1 MEDVQPN
8 CAYETVRAE
17 GFARAR
23 AFGPDKPNPIRRV
36 VSLLASALRLNSAIP
51 FGAAASR
58 KKILIV
64 DDDPVILKT
73 MSSKLRSRGYATVT
87 AIDASEAISAV
98 RDELPDLIILDI
110 NFPPDVAHGGLVA
123 WDGFQI
129 MSWIR
134 GLSEAGTVPIIFI
147 TGADSAEWENR
158 SVANGAV
165 ALFHKPIAHKELIQ
179 VIRKSVG

>member
-8 CAYETVRAE
+8 CAYETVKAE
-17 GFARAR
+17 GVARAR

-36 VSLLASALRLNSAIP
+36 VSLLTSALRLNSAIP
-51 FGAAASR
+51 FGAAASP
-58 KKILIV
+58 KKSLIV

-73 MSSKLRSRGYATVT
+73 MSSKLRSRGY
-87 AIDASEAISAV
+87 
-98 RDELPDLIILDI
+98 
-110 NFPPDVAHGGLVA
+110 FPPDVAHGGLVA

-129 MSWIR
+129 MSWVR

-147 TGADSAEWENR
+147 TGADSAGYENR

-179 VIRKSVG
+179 VIKKSVG

>member
-1 MEDVQPN
+1 
-8 CAYETVRAE
+8 
-17 GFARAR
+17 
-23 AFGPDKPNPIRRV
+23 V
-36 VSLLASALRLNSAIP
+36 VSLLTSALRLNSAIP
-51 FGAAASR
+51 FGAAASP

-129 MSWIR
+129 MSWVR

-147 TGADSAEWENR
+147 TGAGADSVECENR

-165 ALFHKPIAHKELIQ
+165 ALFHKPIAHKEIIQ
-179 VIRKSVG
+179 VIRNSVG